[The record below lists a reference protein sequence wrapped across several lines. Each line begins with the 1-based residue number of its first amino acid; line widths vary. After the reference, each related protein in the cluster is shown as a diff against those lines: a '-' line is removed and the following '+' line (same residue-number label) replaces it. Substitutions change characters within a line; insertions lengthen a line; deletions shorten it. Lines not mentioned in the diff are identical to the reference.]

1 MLDPESAPSSGLEEE
16 LRDQGFGLVAGIDEV
31 GRGPLAGPVMAAAV
45 ILPHELDHP
54 WLAEVRDSKAL
65 TAATRDRLSDQ
76 IKEASL
82 AWCVGEASSGEI
94 DSIGIVAATRL
105 AMCRAVR
112 RMSTLPDCLVID
124 ALEIP
129 DLDIP
134 QYPVIHGDALCRSI
148 ASASIVAKVER
159 DRLMESLDST
169 YPEFGF
175 VRNKGY
181 GTPEHLAALEFNGP
195 CVIHRKSFAPIR
207 EEPIEKPARRVRT
220 SRTKPAPL
228 QDQTPLFDVS

>member
-16 LRDQGFGLVAGIDEV
+16 LRNQGFGLIAGIDEV

-45 ILPHELDHP
+45 ILPQELDYP
-54 WLAEVRDSKAL
+54 WVVDVRDSKVL
-65 TAATRDRLSDQ
+65 TAATRDRLSFQ
-76 IKEASL
+76 IKEVSL
-82 AWCVGEASSGEI
+82 AWCIGEASSREI
-94 DSIGIVAATRL
+94 DRIGIVAATQL

-112 RMSTLPDCLVID
+112 SMSPMPDCLVID
-124 ALEIP
+124 ALELP

-134 QYPVIHGDALCRSI
+134 QYPVVHGDALCRSI

-159 DRLMESLDST
+159 DRLMKSLDPR

-181 GTPEHLAALEFNGP
+181 GTPEHLAALEHNGP
-195 CVIHRKSFAPIR
+195 CDIHRKSFAPIR
-207 EEPIEKPARRVRT
+207 KEPIEKPPRRIKT
-220 SRTKPAPL
+220 SRTRTAPPL
-228 QDQTPLFDVS
+228 DQTPLFDLS